1 MSQTRNAPNS
11 SSQEL
16 NTLLVK
22 TNDLF
27 QQTKFDKK
35 QKDFMNAAF
44 LLIKSLTVKVTELI
58 DQNEKLIND
67 KKAKDV
73 SIKNLIKENKVTND
87 LIKDVSLDNTIQDD
101 SINEI
106 EDDINILSKRIIDSE
121 FKKCKNKVR
130 IDGVKYFE
138 GDDGFESPND
148 TCSSFQDLLNDMNI
162 PETKFSE
169 CHRVKKSEKINKPP
183 SIVVKFESSL
193 DHANFFSNLSKLPE
207 NKKIQVSQ
215 EFPVFLRR
223 RLKQLK
229 QIAWTERNKGFKTVI
244 KRDSFGLRLYVKQ
257 GSAPWTKKV

>member
-1 MSQTRNAPNS
+1 MGN
-11 SSQEL
+11 
-16 NTLLVK
+16 
-22 TNDLF
+22 
-27 QQTKFDKK
+27 
-35 QKDFMNAAF
+35 M
-44 LLIKSLTVKVTELI
+44 
-58 DQNEKLIND
+58 
-67 KKAKDV
+67 
-73 SIKNLIKENKVTND
+73 
-87 LIKDVSLDNTIQDD
+87 QDD

-130 IDGVKYFE
+130 IDGIKCFE

-169 CHRVKKSEKINKPP
+169 CHRVKKSEKIDKPP

-229 QIAWTERNKGFKTVI
+229 QIAWTERNKG
-244 KRDSFGLRLYVKQ
+244 L
-257 GSAPWTKKV
+257 A